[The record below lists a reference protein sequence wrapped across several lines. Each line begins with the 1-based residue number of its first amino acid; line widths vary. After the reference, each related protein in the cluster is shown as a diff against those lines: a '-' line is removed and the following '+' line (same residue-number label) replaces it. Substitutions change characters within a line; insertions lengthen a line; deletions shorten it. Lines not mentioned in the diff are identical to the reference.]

1 MKAQFRWSGDL
12 RVGGVPLWVLVAF
25 SVRGRGAGLG
35 AELQEFF
42 SWSLKMAMVNLQ

>member
-25 SVRGRGAGLG
+25 SPPGFGAGV
-35 AELQEFF
+35 QDR
-42 SWSLKMAMVNLQ
+42 S